1 MTVRAVA
8 DIILKPAALT
18 AEAFAPFGDVIEIRG
33 RQPRWINEGTCE
45 RFDDVAQPDVLAAGG
60 RPAISIFRAAARQL
74 PFHVKVLERHPLS
87 SQAFIPLDGLPFLVV
102 VAEPGDAP
110 LSGRIHAYRSS
121 GTQGVNYRRNTW
133 HHALLALERTSHFLV
148 IDRGGPGENCDET
161 PVDDAVVVVTA

>member
-1 MTVRAVA
+1 VA
-8 DIILKPAALT
+8 DIVLKPVALSAA
-18 AEAFAPFGDVIEIRG
+18 AFAPFGDVIEIGNHRS
-33 RQPRWINEGTCE
+33 RWINDATCE

-60 RPAISIFRAAARQL
+60 RPMISIFRAAARQL

-87 SQAFIPLDGLPFLVV
+87 SQAFIPMDGLPFLVV
-102 VAEPGDAP
+102 VAEAGDAA
-110 LSGRIHAYRSS
+110 LSGRIRAYRSS

-161 PVDDAVVVVTA
+161 PVDDAVVVVSAA

>member
-1 MTVRAVA
+1 MRVA

-18 AEAFAPFGDVIEIRG
+18 AEAFAPFGEVIEIG
-33 RQPRWINEGTCE
+33 RRRPRWINGGTCE

-60 RPAISIFRAAARQL
+60 SPKISIFRAAAREL
-74 PFHVKVLERHPLS
+74 PLHVKVLERHPLS

-102 VAEPGDAP
+102 VAEAGEAA
-110 LSGRIHAYRSS
+110 LSARIRAYRSS

-148 IDRGGPGENCDET
+148 IDRGGPGENCDER
-161 PVDDAVVVVTA
+161 PVDDAVVIVSAA

>member
-1 MTVRAVA
+1 MA
-8 DIILKPAALT
+8 DIVLKAAALT
-18 AEAFAPFGDVIEIRG
+18 AEAFEPFGDVIEIGDRS
-33 RQPRWINEGTCE
+33 PRWINEGTCE
-45 RFDDVAQPDVLAAGG
+45 RFDDVAQPDVLAANG
-60 RPAISIFRAAARQL
+60 RPLISIFRAAARQL
-74 PFHVKVLERHPLS
+74 PFQVKVLERHPLS

-148 IDRGGPGENCDET
+148 IDRGGPGENCDEA
-161 PVDDAVVVVTA
+161 PVDDAVVVVTSA

>member
-1 MTVRAVA
+1 VA
-8 DIILKPAALT
+8 DIILKPVALT
-18 AEAFAPFGDVIEIRG
+18 AEAFAPFGEVIEIG
-33 RQPRWINEGTCE
+33 QHLPRWINGGTCE
-45 RFDDVAQPDVLAAGG
+45 RFDDVAQPDVLASGG
-60 RPAISIFRAAARQL
+60 SPKISIFRAAARQL

-102 VAEPGDAP
+102 VAEAGDAP
-110 LSGRIHAYRSS
+110 LSGRIRAYRSS

-161 PVDDAVVVVTA
+161 PVADAVVIV

>member
-87 SQAFIPLDGLPFLVV
+87 SQAFVPLDGRPFLVV
-102 VAEPGDAP
+102 VAVPGDAA
-110 LSGRIHAYRSS
+110 LSGRIRAYRSS

-148 IDRGGPGENCDET
+148 IDRDGAGENCDET